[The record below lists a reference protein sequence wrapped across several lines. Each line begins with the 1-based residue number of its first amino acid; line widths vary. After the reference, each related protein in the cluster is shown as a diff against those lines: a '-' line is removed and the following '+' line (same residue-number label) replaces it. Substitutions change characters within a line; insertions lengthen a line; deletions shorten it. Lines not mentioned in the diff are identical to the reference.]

1 MDIVVVDVP
10 DVWGILLSRK
20 FVAMLGGTLE
30 MDLNYINVPMKDG
43 TIECLPNMPMA
54 KAHVQEIDN
63 VVETNVTYEPIK
75 ENLPVF
81 SLEDLPFASEED
93 FDKIQWPKKEEYQ
106 QLLEKYKD
114 KEVGT
119 VKLLKKGDDDILI
132 RPTQQDVFIAESH
145 PPPSKQYTRVV
156 QETTKFRTKDYQ
168 EGDTVWMWDTKKGE
182 PTNVKE
188 NA

>member
-1 MDIVVVDVP
+1 MDIVVMDVP
-10 DVWGILLSRK
+10 NVWGMLLSKK

-30 MDLNYINVPMKDG
+30 MDLTYSNMPLKDG

-54 KAHVQEIDN
+54 KVHVQEIGND
-63 VVETNVTYEPIK
+63 VETSEPMK

-119 VKLLKKGDDDILI
+119 VKLSKKGDDDILI
-132 RPTQQDVFIAESH
+132 RPTQQEVLTAEAH
-145 PPPSKQYTRVV
+145 PPPSKQYTRFM
-156 QETTKFRTKDYQ
+156 QETTKFKAKDYQ
-168 EGDTVWMWDTKKGE
+168 EGDTV
-182 PTNVKE
+182 
-188 NA
+188 